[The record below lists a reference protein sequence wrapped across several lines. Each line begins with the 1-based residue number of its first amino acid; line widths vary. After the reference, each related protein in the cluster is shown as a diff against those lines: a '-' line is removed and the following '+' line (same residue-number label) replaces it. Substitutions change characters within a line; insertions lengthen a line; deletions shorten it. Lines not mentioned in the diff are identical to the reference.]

1 MKSPVVVVV
10 GGGPAGL
17 MAAGQAASCGAAVVL
32 FEKMPTP
39 GRKLCITGKGRCNIT
54 NVAGLPDFLEHFGA
68 GGRFLH
74 QPFARFFTPEL
85 LAFFENLG
93 LPVVVERGGRV
104 FPQSGQARDV
114 LRILQGWVHRAG
126 VRVRTGA
133 PVSRLRIRG
142 QRVIGVVLDNGEKV
156 SCDAVVIA
164 TGGASY
170 PGTGSTGDGYRLA
183 RDTGHLLV
191 APRPALVPLETEMDT
206 TPLVG
211 LSLRNVQVRLLVKG
225 KKKRQL
231 FGEMAFTRSGVSG
244 PVILTLS
251 GAAVDGLRAGQQVS
265 LVVDLKP
272 GLDEPRLDA
281 RLLRDF
287 SARAREP
294 LSSVL
299 RGLLPRELVGICLA
313 QTGLVPE
320 KPAAQVQARERRR
333 LKSWLKNFRLEIS
346 GYRPLKEAIV
356 TAGGV
361 DTREADPRTMQSK
374 RVAGLY
380 FAGEVLDIQGDTGG
394 YNLQAAFSTGWL
406 AGRSAAGPTG

>member
-1 MKSPVVVVV
+1 MKTPLIVVI

-17 MAAGQAASCGAAVVL
+17 MAAGQAASCGAEVVL
-32 FEKMPTP
+32 LEKMPTP

-54 NVAGLPDFLEHFGA
+54 NVAELPCFLEHFGPS
-68 GGRFLH
+68 GRFLR
-74 QPFARFFTPEL
+74 QVFARFFTPEL
-85 LAFFENLG
+85 LAFFEDLG

-114 LRILQGWVHRAG
+114 LRVLQGWVERAG
-126 VRVRTGA
+126 VRMVARA
-133 PVSRLRIRG
+133 PVARLRIHR
-142 QRVIGVVLDNGEKV
+142 QRVIGVVLDGKDIP
-156 SCDAVVIA
+156 CDAVVLA

-183 RDTGHLLV
+183 RAVGHRLV
-191 APRPALVPLETEMDT
+191 EPRPALVPLETEMDT
-206 TPLVG
+206 TFLAG
-211 LSLRNVQVRLLVKG
+211 LTLRNVQVRLMVNG

-231 FGEMAFTRSGVSG
+231 FGEMAFTPSGVSG

-251 GAAVDGLRAGQQVS
+251 SAAVDGLRAGQHVS

-272 GLDEPRLDA
+272 ALDEPRMDA

-299 RGLLPRELVGICLA
+299 RGLLPRELVSVCLA
-313 QTGLVPE
+313 QAGLVPE
-320 KPAAQVQARERRR
+320 KPAAQVRAKERRR
-333 LKSWLKNFRLEIS
+333 LKNWLKNFRLEIS
-346 GYRPLKEAIV
+346 GHRPLKEAIV

-361 DTREADPRTMQSK
+361 DTREVDPRTLQSK
-374 RVAGLY
+374 QVAGLY

-394 YNLQAAFSTGWL
+394 YNLQAAFSSGWL
-406 AGRSAAGPTG
+406 AGRSAAGKTE